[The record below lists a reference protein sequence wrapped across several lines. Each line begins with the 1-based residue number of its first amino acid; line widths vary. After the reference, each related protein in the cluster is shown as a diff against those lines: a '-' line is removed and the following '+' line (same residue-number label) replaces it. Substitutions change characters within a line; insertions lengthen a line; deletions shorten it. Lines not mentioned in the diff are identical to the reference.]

1 MMKNNSITI
10 RKPELEDGYGIYQ
23 LVLNSPPLDVNSLY
37 SYLIICAHFD
47 NTSVVAEF
55 DKKIVGYVSA
65 YIHPHQKDVLFI
77 WQVAVDES
85 MQGKGLAMQLLQDI
99 IERDKHKTIRFLETT
114 ITTSNQAS
122 ISLFNKLATQYDAP
136 LKESEFLTS
145 DLFGDTDHEEELL
158 IRIGPLKKLGD

>member
-1 MMKNNSITI
+1 MKNNSINI
-10 RKPELEDGYGIYQ
+10 RKPKLDDGYGIYQ

-37 SYLIICAHFD
+37 SYLLICAHFD

-65 YIHPHQKDVLFI
+65 YIKPHQKDVLFI
-77 WQVAVDES
+77 WQVAVDAS

-99 IERDKHKTIRFLETT
+99 IEREKLKTIRFLETT
-114 ITTSNQAS
+114 ITPSNNAS
-122 ISLFNKLATQYDAP
+122 MSLFNKLATQYDAN

-158 IRIGPLKKLGD
+158 IRIGPLRKLKID